1 MTGEVLH
8 DLPPAAAVG
17 GGRAEIDTSAPFES
31 VREAVDR
38 FGGSAAW
45 SSHLVRR
52 IFAHHKVN
60 LTSSPPLSLP
70 RQILARITFLVQ
82 QTCGAADI
90 SLLRRVIRPYC
101 RAHALC
107 ITVPCCTFC

>member
-1 MTGEVLH
+1 MSCEALPR
-8 DLPPAAAVG
+8 DLQAPAAGACGG

-52 IFAHHKVN
+52 IFAHHKVT
-60 LTSSPPLSLP
+60 TSL
-70 RQILARITFLVQ
+70 F
-82 QTCGAADI
+82 
-90 SLLRRVIRPYC
+90 
-101 RAHALC
+101 
-107 ITVPCCTFC
+107 